1 MEKVRQY
8 EYKEIEIC
16 RNCGG
21 AGYVTP
27 KVEGNFLLRRLQC
40 PERKVTCDVCDGSG
54 RVEKTKSI
62 TIKVKPYQ

>member
-8 EYKEIEIC
+8 ESKRIEIC

-21 AGYVTP
+21 TGHVTP

-40 PERKVTCDVCDGSG
+40 PERLVPCDVCDGSG
-54 RVEKTKSI
+54 RVEKTINIAITVKSF
-62 TIKVKPYQ
+62 Q